1 MVIMC
6 FQLLYIQIFKEL
18 EKHLVYLNLRFVYIC
33 VQWLMYVC
41 VYILLSIYAGV
52 YAGAIG
58 LERCAGPAVACV

>member
-41 VYILLSIYAGV
+41 VYILLSMLV
-52 YAGAIG
+52 YI
-58 LERCAGPAVACV
+58 LVPLV